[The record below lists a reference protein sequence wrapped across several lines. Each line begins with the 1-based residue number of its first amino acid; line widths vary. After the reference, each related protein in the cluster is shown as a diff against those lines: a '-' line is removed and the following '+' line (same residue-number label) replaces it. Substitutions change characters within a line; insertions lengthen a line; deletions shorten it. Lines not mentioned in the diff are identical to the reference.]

1 MPKVL
6 RLRTIVARYFNITNE
21 KANLIIGR
29 GSVRVDGKVDSPASK
44 IENWQAISVDDK
56 IIRSAIIF
64 SYIKFYKPIG
74 IECTLNTKIDN
85 NLLTVFKY
93 PQKLFPVGRLDKDS
107 EGLLLMTDDGRIFN
121 QVAISERHKEK
132 EYLVTL
138 DRNYDNVFLEK
149 MSNGIVIMG
158 KLTRSCKLIAV
169 TEKSFRIIL
178 TQGMNRQIRRM
189 CYKLGYQV
197 LELIRIRIVNV
208 ELGDLKVGTWKE
220 LTITERLGLY

>member
-64 SYIKFYKPIG
+64 SHIKFYKPIG
-74 IECTLNTKIDN
+74 IECTLNPKIDN

-138 DRNYDNVFLEK
+138 DRNYDNVFLGK

-220 LTITERLGLY
+220 LTITERLGLS

>member
-29 GSVRVDGKVDSPASK
+29 GSVRVDGKVDPPASK

-56 IIRSAIIF
+56 IIRSAIVF

-74 IECTLNTKIDN
+74 IECTLNSKIDN

-138 DRNYDNVFLEK
+138 DRNYDNVFLGK

>member
-56 IIRSAIIF
+56 IIRSAIVF

-74 IECTLNTKIDN
+74 IECTLNPKIDN

-138 DRNYDNVFLEK
+138 DRNYDNVFLGK

-220 LTITERLGLY
+220 LTITERLGLS

>member
-74 IECTLNTKIDN
+74 IECTLNSKIDN

-158 KLTRSCKLIAV
+158 KLTRSCKLIVV

-220 LTITERLGLY
+220 LTITERLGLS

>member
-74 IECTLNTKIDN
+74 IECTLNSKIDN

-220 LTITERLGLY
+220 LTITERLGLS

>member
-74 IECTLNTKIDN
+74 IECTLNSKIDN

>member
-56 IIRSAIIF
+56 IIRSAIVF

-220 LTITERLGLY
+220 LTITERLGLS

>member
-56 IIRSAIIF
+56 IIRSAIVF

-74 IECTLNTKIDN
+74 IECTLNPKIDN

-158 KLTRSCKLIAV
+158 KVTRSCKLIAV

-220 LTITERLGLY
+220 LTITERLGLS

>member
-74 IECTLNTKIDN
+74 IECTLNSKIDN

-107 EGLLLMTDDGRIFN
+107 EGLLLMTDDGRVFN

-169 TEKSFRIIL
+169 TENSFRIIL

-220 LTITERLGLY
+220 LTITERLGLS

>member
-74 IECTLNTKIDN
+74 IECTLNPKIDN

>member
-1 MPKVL
+1 M
-6 RLRTIVARYFNITNE
+6 
-21 KANLIIGR
+21 
-29 GSVRVDGKVDSPASK
+29 
-44 IENWQAISVDDK
+44 
-56 IIRSAIIF
+56 
-64 SYIKFYKPIG
+64 
-74 IECTLNTKIDN
+74 
-85 NLLTVFKY
+85 TVVF
-93 PQKLFPVGRLDKDS
+93 
-107 EGLLLMTDDGRIFN
+107 
-121 QVAISERHKEK
+121 AISERHKEK

>member
-56 IIRSAIIF
+56 IIRSAIVF

-74 IECTLNTKIDN
+74 IECTLNPKIDN

>member
-74 IECTLNTKIDN
+74 IECTLNSKIDN

-149 MSNGIVIMG
+149 C
-158 KLTRSCKLIAV
+158 R
-169 TEKSFRIIL
+169 TE
-178 TQGMNRQIRRM
+178 
-189 CYKLGYQV
+189 
-197 LELIRIRIVNV
+197 
-208 ELGDLKVGTWKE
+208 
-220 LTITERLGLY
+220 

>member
-74 IECTLNTKIDN
+74 IECTLNPKIDN

-208 ELGDLKVGTWKE
+208 ELGDLKEGTWKE
-220 LTITERLGLY
+220 LTITERLGLS

>member
-56 IIRSAIIF
+56 IIRSAIVF

-74 IECTLNTKIDN
+74 IECTLNSKIDN

-138 DRNYDNVFLEK
+138 DRNYDNVFLGK

>member
-56 IIRSAIIF
+56 IIRSAIVF

-74 IECTLNTKIDN
+74 IECTLNPKIDN

-107 EGLLLMTDDGRIFN
+107 EGLLLMIDDGRIFN

-169 TEKSFRIIL
+169 TDKSFRIIL

-197 LELIRIRIVNV
+197 QELIRIRIVNV

-220 LTITERLGLY
+220 LTITERLGLS

>member
-56 IIRSAIIF
+56 IIRSAIVF

-74 IECTLNTKIDN
+74 IECTLNPKIDN

-158 KLTRSCKLIAV
+158 KLTRSCKLIVV

>member
-74 IECTLNTKIDN
+74 IECTLNSKIDN

-220 LTITERLGLY
+220 LTIVERLGLS

>member
-74 IECTLNTKIDN
+74 IECTLNSKIDN

-158 KLTRSCKLIAV
+158 TLTRSCKLIAV

-189 CYKLGYQV
+189 CYTLGYQV

>member
-64 SYIKFYKPIG
+64 SYIKFYKPSG
-74 IECTLNTKIDN
+74 IECTLNPKIDN

-138 DRNYDNVFLEK
+138 DRYYDNVFLEK

-220 LTITERLGLY
+220 LTNTERLGLS

>member
-56 IIRSAIIF
+56 IIRSAIVF

-74 IECTLNTKIDN
+74 IECTLNPKIDN

-220 LTITERLGLY
+220 LTITERLGLS

>member
-74 IECTLNTKIDN
+74 IECTLNSKIDN

-121 QVAISERHKEK
+121 QVVISERHKEK

-220 LTITERLGLY
+220 LTNTERLGLS

>member
-6 RLRTIVARYFNITNE
+6 RLRTIVARYFNISNE

-74 IECTLNTKIDN
+74 IECTLNFKIDN

-220 LTITERLGLY
+220 LTITERLGLS

>member
-21 KANLIIGR
+21 KASLIIGR

-74 IECTLNTKIDN
+74 IECTLNSKIDN

>member
-29 GSVRVDGKVDSPASK
+29 GIVRVDGKVDSPASK

-74 IECTLNTKIDN
+74 IECTLNPKIDN

>member
-56 IIRSAIIF
+56 IIRSAIVF

-74 IECTLNTKIDN
+74 IECTLNPKIDN

-121 QVAISERHKEK
+121 QVALSERHKEK
-132 EYLVTL
+132 EYLVTI
-138 DRNYDNVFLEK
+138 DRNYDTVFLEK

-220 LTITERLGLY
+220 LTITERLGLS

>member
-21 KANLIIGR
+21 KANFIIGR

-56 IIRSAIIF
+56 IIRSAIVF

-74 IECTLNTKIDN
+74 IECTLNPKIDN

-220 LTITERLGLY
+220 LTIVERLGLS

>member
-74 IECTLNTKIDN
+74 IECTLNSKIDN

-107 EGLLLMTDDGRIFN
+107 EGLLLITDDGRIFN
-121 QVAISERHKEK
+121 QVAISERYKEK

-169 TEKSFRIIL
+169 TEKSFRIII

-220 LTITERLGLY
+220 LTIAERLGLY

>member
-74 IECTLNTKIDN
+74 IECTLNSKIDN

-138 DRNYDNVFLEK
+138 DRYYDNVFLEK

-220 LTITERLGLY
+220 LTNTERLGLS

>member
-56 IIRSAIIF
+56 IIRSAIVF

>member
-56 IIRSAIIF
+56 IIRSAIVF

-74 IECTLNTKIDN
+74 IECTLNPKIDN

-220 LTITERLGLY
+220 LTIVERLGLS

>member
-74 IECTLNTKIDN
+74 IECTLNPKIDN

-138 DRNYDNVFLEK
+138 DRYYDNVFLEK

-220 LTITERLGLY
+220 LTNTERLGLY

>member
-56 IIRSAIIF
+56 IIRSAIVF

-74 IECTLNTKIDN
+74 IECTLNPKIDN

-158 KLTRSCKLIAV
+158 KLTRSCKLIVV

-220 LTITERLGLY
+220 LTITERLGLS

>member
-56 IIRSAIIF
+56 IIRSAIVF

-74 IECTLNTKIDN
+74 IECTLNSKIDN

>member
-74 IECTLNTKIDN
+74 IECTLNPKIDN

-220 LTITERLGLY
+220 LTIVERLGLS